1 MMRVRRG
8 VLTALAIGLSFG
20 GCSCGDDEIIK
31 VPHQLEVTPNPV
43 EFGEVGL
50 AQSKTVQ
57 ISLANPSIVGVE
69 IVRCERSDDTE
80 PVFTVGECPTLIPS
94 GATALLDVTFA
105 PVVEDVFEGVLI
117 LETLDADIGTIE
129 VPLRGTGVDLGTPE
143 ITVDPEALDF
153 GPTAVGDTGLLPVTV
168 GNLGQNDLFVSE
180 ALVACPDAD
189 VCPFRAVGAA
199 SMVGQA
205 IAPGL
210 TAQFRIAFEPVEL
223 IEYSGV
229 LQIKSNDINRPMVE
243 VALVGQGHQPPI
255 AQAQLVNDPD
265 RIEPLDQIVFDGR
278 TSNSPVEGLTIAS
291 YNWSLLRRPPGSTA
305 SIEDADQAEA
315 GITADLAGDYTVEL
329 HVVDTMGV
337 RSVEPAVVT
346 FRAVPRDALHIQLTW
361 DHPEADLDLHFLRGD
376 EALEYHPFDAGYD
389 AYFSNRF
396 PDDWY
401 PEEANHPRLD
411 IDDQRGFGPENIN
424 LREPATDT
432 FQVWVHYWNDNQ
444 QGEARTPTTGTVR
457 VYVHGMLRH
466 ETYIAFEE
474 DQTMWKA
481 LQLDWPDLNFRDL
494 EETFAYERPF

>member
-1 MMRVRRG
+1 MTTMRRG
-8 VLTALAIGLSFG
+8 FTIGLALALGFG
-20 GCSCGDDEIIK
+20 GCNCSDDEIIR
-31 VPHQLEVTPNPV
+31 VPHQLDITPNPV
-43 EFGEVGL
+43 DFGEVAL
-50 AQSKTVQ
+50 AQSKTMQ
-57 ISLANPSIVGVE
+57 LSLANPSIVSVE

-94 GATALLDVTFA
+94 GATALLDLSFA
-105 PVVEDVFEGVLI
+105 PMVEDNAEGTLI
-117 LETLDADIGTIE
+117 IETLDDDIGTIE
-129 VPLRGTGVDLGTPE
+129 IPLRGIGVDLGTPE
-143 ITVDPEALDF
+143 ITVTPEALTF
-153 GPTAVGDTGLLPVTV
+153 APTAIGDTSLLPVTI
-168 GNLGQNDLFVSE
+168 GNIGANDLYVSE
-180 ALVACPDAD
+180 FLVACPDALS
-189 VCPFRAVGAA
+189 CPFRAVGEQ
-199 SMVGQA
+199 SMLNQP

-210 TAQFRIAFEPVEL
+210 NAQVRVAFEPTEL
-223 IEYSGV
+223 IEYAGV
-229 LQIKSNDINRPMVE
+229 VRIKSNDINQPEVE
-243 VALVGQGHQPPI
+243 LPITGHGHQPPI

-278 TSNSPVEGLTIAS
+278 TSHSPVDGLTIES
-291 YNWSLLRRPPGSTA
+291 YHWSLLRRPAGSTA
-305 SIEDADQAEA
+305 SIVDADEAEA

-361 DHPEADLDLHFLRGD
+361 DHPDADLDLHFLRGD
-376 EALEYHPFDAGYD
+376 ESLTYHPFNPVYD

-401 PEEANHPRLD
+401 PDEVNHPRLD

-424 LREPATDT
+424 VREPAVDT
-432 FQVWVHYWNDNQ
+432 FQVWVHYWNDNL
-444 QGEARTPTTGTVR
+444 QGGARTPAGATVR
-457 VYVHGMLRH
+457 IYVHGMLRH
-466 ETYIAFEE
+466 ETYTEFEE